1 MTTRIVKAHLQMLG
15 FTVLLGG
22 SFIAS
27 ATISNSLPPM
37 VITWVSLMGVEI
49 YAVVPLLCQSAILLK
64 RLKNNGSFSNE
75 YGQKKEASTCTLSN
89 YFTA

>member
-15 FTVLLGG
+15 FTVLLDG

-37 VITWVSLMGVEI
+37 VITWASLIALRYM
-49 YAVVPLLCQSAILLK
+49 QSFRCFAK
-64 RLKNNGSFSNE
+64 VQF
-75 YGQKKEASTCTLSN
+75 
-89 YFTA
+89 F